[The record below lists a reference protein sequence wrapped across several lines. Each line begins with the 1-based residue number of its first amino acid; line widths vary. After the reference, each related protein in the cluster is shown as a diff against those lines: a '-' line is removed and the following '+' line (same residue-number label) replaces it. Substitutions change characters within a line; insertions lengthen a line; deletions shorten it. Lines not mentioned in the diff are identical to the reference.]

1 MVDIMIFMVT
11 YGILLIFRNFGINIG
26 MVFVVVFSWVI
37 TVLVV
42 VFLERSIGV
51 L

>member
-11 YGILLIFRNFGINIG
+11 YVILLIFRNFGINIG

-37 TVLVV
+37 TILVV